1 MIWWELPD
9 CKMVTFSTFLRNTE
23 FAGSSLLASVGRQEV
38 WAEAHWTPQLLSYR
52 SLKHSFPTAPG
63 RVPLCSKT
71 QPWPVA
77 CPSPIHHPIIPQ
89 SSTWTLAAPYPL
101 WRGHQKHS
109 RAGDRGQKSPKGPR
123 LPSGCEFLSLCLV
136 KSNTKLCS
144 LLIFFILRPSCL
156 LHTCIYFSSN
166 RRHPTE
172 ISRTLWCSEEGIHMP
187 GSSWY
192 LQKAPFELAFDYTP
206 MLEGGQWDSV
216 WLVSMRKRWWKIAK
230 LTFNITDLFQL
241 SCTVLNCVFL
251 VEREHKLW
259 SRTQKGLENVTFMN
273 MIWVLLS
280 RLYIPLDSCRITW
293 PVSWNLSLFLPTKKI
308 NPLIGQ

>member
-1 MIWWELPD
+1 MGSDVHLTTSPSSKARPGLPWWLVIANVPVAFSKASQVFVVVLAVPLTSSSCVLLFISFIKIKKSSVSLCVQGVKRIMIWWELPD

-123 LPSGCEFLSLCLV
+123 LPSGCEFLSLLSEKQHKIMFSPDFFYSSTFMSPAHMHLFFFKQAPSHWNQQDSV
-136 KSNTKLCS
+136 VLWGRHTYAWIK
-144 LLIFFILRPSCL
+144 LIFTEGSFWIGFW
-156 LHTCIYFSSN
+156 LHTYV
-166 RRHPTE
+166 RRWTV
-172 ISRTLWCSEEGIHMP
+172 RL
-187 GSSWY
+187 
-192 LQKAPFELAFDYTP
+192 
-206 MLEGGQWDSV
+206 SV
-216 WLVSMRKRWWKIAK
+216 TCFHEKKMVKDCK
-230 LTFNITDLFQL
+230 
-241 SCTVLNCVFL
+241 V
-251 VEREHKLW
+251 
-259 SRTQKGLENVTFMN
+259 
-273 MIWVLLS
+273 
-280 RLYIPLDSCRITW
+280 
-293 PVSWNLSLFLPTKKI
+293 NL
-308 NPLIGQ
+308 